1 MIRDA
6 TSTSTTPTA
15 ETKDTSA
22 ELPTTTSMLMQ
33 MQMQSTSGAVEPS
46 SQFLTLQD
54 QHRDLH
60 LLPST
65 FFVSSSLPPPPS
77 SISFSPTSILNT
89 NSNMTS
95 AMKIPAAA
103 TTIAPPPSV
112 HGEVR
117 LIHIPPSS
125 TPSASSVE
133 STKQKQDDTT
143 TASRTKATAT
153 VRTPTVAA
161 STKLG
166 ERLFGDVLVAT
177 AVTAG
182 VAPFLTVVD
191 KAIVESSAGTKT
203 LLRSGMDS
211 IRSMVQN
218 PVSYVKSPTFLL
230 MWSVYAATYATAN
243 SFKTLEEHVK
253 YNHERLRQQQQQE
266 RNETTTACSSRS
278 GNSDGIGPMGQIG
291 IFIGTTIVNS
301 GASMMKDR
309 AYAQMFG
316 SGGKGSGSGSVS
328 FPKSSY
334 AFWALRDLSVI
345 GSSFILPDLVATKL
359 STDYGMDKSSTL
371 SYCQLTLPVLTQVVA
386 GPFHFL
392 GLDVYNRNLSH
403 LPNRTMV
410 VKDRLVKLSQSFG
423 PVVFARMARIAPG
436 YGIGGVYNTKFRTA
450 WRDFVV
456 ERHVESMMADNKNS
470 KNSQAKSTGLVALL
484 YGTIVS
490 SKGR

>member
-1 MIRDA
+1 MRDEDSSTAGKA
-6 TSTSTTPTA
+6 TITA
-15 ETKDTSA
+15 EEEALPALPTTVTTTK
-22 ELPTTTSMLMQ
+22 TTTSMQ
-33 MQMQSTSGAVEPS
+33 VQMQSTPAAVIPS
-46 SQFLTLQD
+46 SQFLTLQ

-65 FFVSSSLPPPPS
+65 LFTSLSSSS
-77 SISFSPTSILNT
+77 SVSNLNS

-95 AMKIPAAA
+95 AMKIPA
-103 TTIAPPPSV
+103 TISPSV
-112 HGEVR
+112 HGEIR
-117 LIHIPPSS
+117 LLHTPSS
-125 TPSASSVE
+125 VSV
-133 STKQKQDDTT
+133 STKKQQQQHTVST
-143 TASRTKATAT
+143 TAKTTA
-153 VRTPTVAA
+153 VRTPVAA

-166 ERLFGDVLVAT
+166 ERLLGDVLVAT

-203 LLRSGMDS
+203 LVRSGVDS

-243 SFKTLEEHVK
+243 SFKTLEEHAK
-253 YNHERLRQQQQQE
+253 YNHERRHRHQQQQE
-266 RNETTTACSSRS
+266 QRKNTTASSS
-278 GNSDGIGPMGQIG
+278 SSSFGIGPMGQIG
-291 IFIGTTIVNS
+291 IFLGTTIVNS

-316 SGGKGSGSGSVS
+316 SGGGGGGSSSSGGRVS

-334 AFWALRDLSVI
+334 AFWAIRDLSVI

-371 SYCQLTLPVLTQVVA
+371 SYCQLTLPVMTQVVA

-456 ERHVESMMADNKNS
+456 ERHVKSMMADNKKNS
-470 KNSQAKSTGLVALL
+470 KNGQAKSTGLVALL

-490 SKGR
+490 SSGR

>member
-1 MIRDA
+1 MRDEDSSTAGKA
-6 TSTSTTPTA
+6 TITA
-15 ETKDTSA
+15 EEEALPALPTTVTTTK
-22 ELPTTTSMLMQ
+22 TTTSMQ
-33 MQMQSTSGAVEPS
+33 VQMQSTPAAVIPS
-46 SQFLTLQD
+46 SQFLTLQ

-65 FFVSSSLPPPPS
+65 LFTSLPSSSSYLS
-77 SISFSPTSILNT
+77 SSDSNSNS

-95 AMKIPAAA
+95 AMKIP
-103 TTIAPPPSV
+103 TTISPSV
-112 HGEVR
+112 QSEIR
-117 LIHIPPSS
+117 LIHTPS
-125 TPSASSVE
+125 SASSSVSV
-133 STKQKQDDTT
+133 STTKKQQQE
-143 TASRTKATAT
+143 TASGTATATTT
-153 VRTPTVAA
+153 VRTPTAA

-166 ERLFGDVLVAT
+166 ERLLGDVLVAT
-177 AVTAG
+177 GVTAG

-203 LLRSGMDS
+203 LVRSGVDS

-253 YNHERLRQQQQQE
+253 YNHERRHQQE
-266 RNETTTACSSRS
+266 QEQKKKNRTSGSSSSRF
-278 GNSDGIGPMGQIG
+278 GIGPMGQIG
-291 IFIGTTIVNS
+291 IFLGTTIVNS

-316 SGGKGSGSGSVS
+316 SGGGSSSGGSVS

-334 AFWALRDLSVI
+334 AFWAIRDLSVI

-371 SYCQLTLPVLTQVVA
+371 SYCQLTLPVMTQVVA

-456 ERHVESMMADNKNS
+456 ERHVKSMMADNKKNS
-470 KNSQAKSTGLVALL
+470 KNGQAKSTGLVALL

-490 SKGR
+490 SSGR